1 MISHEFVLVQK
12 LLLIFFISEDFRSG
26 RLVVVFQMKFGAGEF
41 GGGNKNPSKP
51 LWYLEA
57 KFANS
62 CSATV
67 FCREI
72 WVGDFVS
79 EKKKALPAKAQQI
92 WVGQKSIRYLKG
104 PYLWYSVVMVFG
116 IPIH

>member
-1 MISHEFVLVQK
+1 MSC
-12 LLLIFFISEDFRSG
+12 FFLEDCRSG

-41 GGGNKNPSKP
+41 GGGNKNPSKT

-62 CSATV
+62 YSATV

-79 EKKKALPAKAQQI
+79 EKKEALPAK
-92 WVGQKSIRYLKG
+92 WVGQESMRYLKA